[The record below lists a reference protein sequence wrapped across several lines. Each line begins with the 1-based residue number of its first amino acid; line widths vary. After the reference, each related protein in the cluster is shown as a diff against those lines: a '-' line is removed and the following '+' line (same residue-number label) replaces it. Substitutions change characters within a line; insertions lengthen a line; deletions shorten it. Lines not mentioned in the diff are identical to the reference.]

1 MIIIITMNTIFK
13 QIARWF
19 KHKQPL
25 KPVKTPTVKQQMSD
39 LKIGSHVEFN
49 LVPDICDQLIAIG
62 TNRYERVDLEARRM
76 RGLVKA
82 VYTADTTGFV
92 YAEVIGLVLGTGVA
106 TRKDYVVL
114 ETDVTSVLNL

>member
-1 MIIIITMNTIFK
+1 MNTIL
-13 QIARWF
+13 QYIIRWF
-19 KHKQPL
+19 KHKQPTTTA
-25 KPVKTPTVKQQMSD
+25 KPPTVKQQMSD
-39 LKIGSHVEFN
+39 LKIGSHVEFK

-76 RGLVKA
+76 HGLIKA
-82 VYTADTTGFV
+82 VYTAEVTGFV

-114 ETDVTSVLNL
+114 ETDVASVLSL

>member
-1 MIIIITMNTIFK
+1 MNTIL
-13 QIARWF
+13 QHIIRWF
-19 KHKQPL
+19 KHKQAPATA
-25 KPVKTPTVKQQMSD
+25 KTPTVKQQMSD
-39 LKIGSHVEFN
+39 LKIGSHVEFR
-49 LVPDICDQLIAIG
+49 LVPDICDQLMVIG

-76 RGLVKA
+76 HGLIKA

-114 ETDVTSVLNL
+114 ETDVASVLNL